1 MGESRTKSG
10 HVSGLYL
17 KVSKRMG
24 SCVVLSLSFLARD
37 GSLTYFGPVAAWFVY
52 CRSAGEVICS
62 HCWHLTRRH
71 LRFLV

>member
-24 SCVVLSLSFLARD
+24 SCVVLSLSFLARH
-37 GSLTYFGPVAAWFVY
+37 GSLTYFGPVAAWSVY
-52 CRSAGEVICS
+52 CRSAEAVVCS
-62 HCWHLTRRH
+62 HWWHLTRWH
-71 LRFLV
+71 PRFLV